1 MTFPESDKDPNEVV
15 DLVEPAVEPDSAEN
29 QDENEEPEPFIGFA
43 DEEEE
48 DESEQTPLVQRLR
61 SEIRER
67 DRKLA
72 KLARAP
78 ETDDDPEPHVS
89 DEPGSIEDFDYDSD
103 RLRAAWQK
111 HKEDLTA
118 HAEWKVRQKGKEATR
133 EAEQI
138 QTVKR
143 VQQQAAQLGVKDFD
157 AREARVREALS
168 PIQLK
173 AIVQY
178 ADNPA
183 AMIAALGGSQTK
195 LDELSSVS
203 DPARFM
209 MKLQDLQRG
218 LKMGKKKPPEPETRV
233 HGGNANLAAVTDKEE
248 ERLEREAA
256 RTGDRSKVIAYRRE
270 RRNAA

>member
-1 MTFPESDKDPNEVV
+1 MTFPESDKDPNDAADV
-15 DLVEPAVEPDSAEN
+15 DVPEIVIAPNDPDN
-29 QDENEEPEPFIGFA
+29 QEEPEPFVGFA
-43 DEEEE
+43 DEEEP

-67 DRKLA
+67 DRRLA
-72 KLARAP
+72 KLAKAP
-78 ETDDDPEPHVS
+78 EGDDDPEPKIS

-111 HKEDLTA
+111 HKEDLAT

-157 AREARVREALS
+157 TREARVREALS

-218 LKMGKKKPPEPETRV
+218 LKVGARKAPEPEARV
-233 HGGNANLAAVTDKEE
+233 RGGNANISAVTDKEL
-248 ERLEREAA
+248 ERLEREAD
-256 RTGDRSKVIAYRRE
+256 RTGNRSKVIAYKRQQR
-270 RRNAA
+270 AA